1 MMDWIHS
8 SMSAAMETSS
18 SRTITSRPKEFYST
32 YHRAPFRRELRKA
45 DYKAAAV
52 TNKALDALVHSNHF
66 QEWWAVTVVA
76 NNRVSILPNEVRQE
90 RSEGEIERTAYM
102 APDDYYSGKY
112 LEFRKGVTVG
122 HRC

>member
-8 SMSAAMETSS
+8 SMSAAMDTSS
-18 SRTITSRPKEFYST
+18 SRTITSWPKEFYST